1 MGNAKDILLV
11 CEDDAHRVFVYQCM
25 KTLGVRDLK
34 WHFYDYT
41 ASRVRAS
48 HGNRSEVIERIGKEY
63 SGWQQ
68 RNAKCKVALIAVVDA
83 DLDEIETVK
92 QSLCAARGVGKY
104 ESLFTCLIPKRN
116 IQTWVA
122 LAESGTQN
130 VPNEKDDYKTTRT
143 ESDDRAREAAKKL
156 TKLFMEKLVEP
167 DKSIPVE
174 ENPAWRTFF
183 MQLSNLRDV
192 LKEKPWI

>member
-48 HGNRSEVIERIGKEY
+48 HGNRAEVIERLDKEY
-63 SGWQQ
+63 CGWQQ

-92 QSLCAARGVGKY
+92 QSLCAARGAGKY

-130 VPNEKDDYKTTRT
+130 VPNENDDYKTTRT
-143 ESDDRAREAAKKL
+143 GCDDRAREAAKKL
-156 TKLFMEKLVEP
+156 TKLFVEKLAYP
-167 DKSIPVE
+167 DKIIAIE
-174 ENPAWRTFF
+174 GNPAWQTFF
-183 MQLSNLRDV
+183 AQMSVLREV
-192 LKEKPWI
+192 LMEKPWI